1 MEQGSFRTRGSV
13 PQRWVRPVRSV
24 RSVRV
29 FRQSGRQGRSSRP
42 SGPSPRLLQP
52 GAVPDVAGVQD
63 ALHAVNIW
71 RDMSGGLALGVLL
84 AAGNAVWGV
93 GGRDGSDRIDQSD
106 GSDQG
111 DGWWRGR
118 FDGASTG
125 LVNPSVDG
133 SVGVVGPDGSND
145 SSYAPTACDP
155 GPKDARQVWE
165 AAWRPVRAVEGQD
178 VVRVAWAEAMSS
190 ETWMGAIDPR
200 RVVGLL
206 RVCLEE
212 VEREVSEAGQVDD
225 SDIDD
230 VDGLLVRVARRAASR
245 WLGYVPGM
253 LQDDGGSP
261 SPAGGTETRRV
272 ALLRVAA
279 GVSQRA
285 VLYSRVIRMLRG
297 AAGDAG
303 DAGDAGAAD
312 GIGVRRDTPPVPV
325 SWVSTSSDV
334 TGPTDADADA
344 SAVLYRIA
352 PAILHDMA
360 MKVADHVCGA
370 YVQDAVAGDLSKSS
384 LWPVFLDPGLVSTRD
399 IQGYVNRLYLRRLVD
414 EYINDIVDVYEDVLP
429 LSRLV
434 VVDGVQDTMRIRKS
448 VVRTRRAQELAAL
461 RGAKYVVSLLVEMVD
476 VARPMVGVCR
486 RWLAGVVSWVLREV
500 VGRGIGFVW
509 EGMRR
514 ARDGSGSGSGSGNGS
529 ESSNGRRGGKDQGLG
544 AATAGDTD
552 GRGRYEAWP
561 GAGVF
566 V

>member
-1 MEQGSFRTRGSV
+1 MDLQVSLRTRGSV
-13 PQRWVRPVRSV
+13 QQWRRTWVRPLRPVRL
-24 RSVRV
+24 
-29 FRQSGRQGRSSRP
+29 FRHSRPQGPSSRP
-42 SGPSPRLLQP
+42 SGPSSRPLQP
-52 GAVPDVAGVQD
+52 DAVPDVAGVPD

-71 RDMSGGLALGVLL
+71 RDMSGGLALGVFL
-84 AAGNAVWGV
+84 AVSNAVWGV
-93 GGRDGSDRIDQSD
+93 GGRYRSDES
-106 GSDQG
+106 

-118 FDGASTG
+118 YDGASTG
-125 LVNPSVDG
+125 LVDASAAVG
-133 SVGVVGPDGSND
+133 SVGVVGSDGSDD
-145 SSYAPTACDP
+145 SSYAPTACEP
-155 GPKDARQVWE
+155 VPEDARQVWE
-165 AAWRPVRAVEGQD
+165 AAWRPVRTVEAQD

-190 ETWMGAIDPR
+190 ETWVGAIDPL

-212 VEREVSEAGQVDD
+212 VEREVSEAGQGGADI
-225 SDIDD
+225 DIDD
-230 VDGLLVRVARRAASR
+230 VDGLLVRAARRAASR

-261 SPAGGTETRRV
+261 SPAGATETQRV

-279 GVSQRA
+279 GVSQRG

-297 AAGDAG
+297 AAGE
-303 DAGDAGAAD
+303 AGAAD
-312 GIGVRRDTPPVPV
+312 AADGRGSRRDTPPVPV

-344 SAVLYRIA
+344 VADASSALYRIA

-399 IQGYVNRLYLRRLVD
+399 IQGFVNRLYLRRLVD
-414 EYINDIVDVYEDVLP
+414 EYIGDIVDVYEDVLP

-461 RGAKYVVSLLVEMVD
+461 RGAKYVVSLLVETVD
-476 VARPMVGVCR
+476 VARPMMGVCR

-514 ARDGSGSGSGSGNGS
+514 ARDGSGSGTGNGIESGNS
-529 ESSNGRRGGKDQGLG
+529 RMGGKDQGLG
-544 AATAGDTD
+544 TATAGETD
-552 GRGRYEAWP
+552 GRGRDEAWP